1 MFVLSAACCGWG
13 GVGVEP
19 GGVVGWVGVGTLL
32 SPEASAVR
40 QVSWPV
46 RTGSPL
52 GGLAWVGV
60 FLVNWIVDASIFAT
74 ACRHPEPFP

>member
-1 MFVLSAACCGWG
+1 M
-13 GVGVEP
+13 GVGVD
-19 GGVVGWVGVGTLL
+19 TLL

-40 QVSWPV
+40 QVPLGRGLRAAVLGPSGPV
-46 RTGSPL
+46 RRVG

-74 ACRHPEPFP
+74 TSRHPRPYP